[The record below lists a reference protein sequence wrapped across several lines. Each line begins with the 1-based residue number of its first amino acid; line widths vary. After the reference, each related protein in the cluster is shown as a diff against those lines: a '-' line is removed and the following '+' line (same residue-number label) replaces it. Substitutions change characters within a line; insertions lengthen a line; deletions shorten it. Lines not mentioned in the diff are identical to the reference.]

1 MMLGGRPAGE
11 VWHALEPKEVARRL
25 GSDLSAGLSGTEA
38 ADRLITHGRN
48 ELPEAVPLSLLRIC
62 LSQFSSLII
71 WVLIGAAVVSG
82 ILQEWLDAGAIVAIV
97 VLNGLLGFVQEYKA
111 ERSLAA
117 LKRLSIVMARVSRDG
132 VAHVIPA
139 HDLVP
144 GDLILLEAG
153 DHVPADARIVSV
165 ARLRTQ
171 EATLTGESTPVE
183 KSSAL
188 LSAPDLPIAERAN
201 MLFLGTDVVG
211 GKASALVVATG
222 PRTELGR
229 IASMLQ
235 QTEREP
241 TPLQRRL
248 AQLGHVLI
256 YLSMAIV
263 SLVFGLGLLRGEP
276 LVTMFL
282 TAVSLAVAAIP
293 EGLPAIVTITLALGV
308 TRMVERHALIRR
320 LPAVETLGATTVICT
335 DKTGTLTKN
344 EMTVTQLYV
353 GGRTIEVSG
362 EGYIP
367 EGVFVEDGQSLRRLS
382 PAVQAFLEAAVLC
395 NGALLQEQGGA
406 WSVLGDPTEGALLV
420 AAAKQHLHKSQL
432 EATCPLTAE
441 IPFDPD
447 RKMMTMIRQTGGGPV
462 AYVKGAVD
470 VLLNRCKSVMTSEGM
485 VQPLE
490 DSDRRRIVAANAAF
504 AQDALRVLGV
514 ARRSFDAAPL
524 DAAPK
529 DVERDLVFLGMAAM
543 KDPLRTEAKQAVHQ
557 CREAGI
563 RTVMITGNH
572 KDTAV
577 AIARELGLA
586 DGAGS
591 AFTGMDITNVTDDQ
605 LAQCVERVTV
615 YARVSAEHKLGIVR
629 AWKKRGAIVAMT
641 GDGVNDAPAVKAADI
656 GVAMGLT
663 GTDVTKEAADM
674 VVTDD
679 NFASIVSAVE
689 EGRTIY
695 ANILKA
701 VHFLLSCNVSE
712 ILVMLVATLVGS
724 PLPLLPIQILWINL
738 ATDGLPALALAVD
751 PPEPDVM
758 RRPPLDPRAPV
769 LEKDRLVLM
778 GTQGLLLAFVA
789 VSAFA
794 LSFYVNRESL
804 EEARTLTFAVMVLA
818 QLFHAFTCR
827 STQYSI
833 FTLGFLTNWAL
844 MGAVILSALLQ
855 YCIVQL
861 AWTRDIFKVVPLDA
875 GDWLLA
881 VGLALAPLVLGEM
894 HKAFKLWRATKDV
907 QRMSVQ

>member
-1 MMLGGRPAGE
+1 MMLQRQPAAE
-11 VWHALEPKEVARRL
+11 VWHALESEKVAHRL
-25 GSDLSAGLSGTEA
+25 GSDLKVGLSGLEA
-38 ADRLITHGRN
+38 ARRLSTHGPN
-48 ELPEAVPLSLLRIC
+48 ELPETPPPSPYHIF

-71 WVLIGAAVVSG
+71 WVLIGAAVVSAG
-82 ILQEWLDAGAIVAIV
+82 LQEWLDAGAILAIV
-97 VLNGLLGFVQEYKA
+97 VLNALLGFIQEYKA

-117 LKRLSIVMARVSRDG
+117 LKRLSIVMTHVLRDG
-132 VAHVIPA
+132 AVHVIPA
-139 HDLVP
+139 HELVP
-144 GDLILLEAG
+144 GDLILVEAG
-153 DHVPADARIVSV
+153 DHVPADARIVSG
-165 ARLRTQ
+165 AQLRAQ

-183 KSSAL
+183 KSSVV
-188 LSAPDLPIAERAN
+188 LSAPDLPLADRSN

-211 GKASALVVATG
+211 GKASAVVVATG
-222 PRTELGR
+222 RGTELGR

-235 QTEREP
+235 QAEREP

-248 AQLGHVLI
+248 GQLGHLLI

-276 LVTMFL
+276 LVSMFL

-344 EMTVTQLYV
+344 EMTVTRLHVDGQ
-353 GGRTIEVSG
+353 TIEVSG
-362 EGYIP
+362 EGYVP
-367 EGVFVEDGQSLRRLS
+367 KGVFVEDGQPLGHLL
-382 PAVQAFLEAAVLC
+382 PGVLALLETAVLC
-395 NGALLQEQGGA
+395 NGATLQEQEGT

-432 EATCPLTAE
+432 ETTHPLMAE

-447 RKMMTMIRQTGGGPV
+447 RKMMTMIRQTSGGPV
-462 AYVKGAVD
+462 AYVKGATD
-470 VLLNRCKSVMTSEGM
+470 VLLSRCKFVMAADGAIRALME
-485 VQPLE
+485 
-490 DSDRRRIVAANAAF
+490 SDRQRIIAANAAF
-504 AQDALRVLGV
+504 ARDALRVLGM
-514 ARRSFDAAPL
+514 ARRSL
-524 DAAPK
+524 DAALP
-529 DVERDLVFLGMAAM
+529 DAPPGDLERELVFLGLAAM
-543 KDPLRTEAKQAVHQ
+543 KDPLRSEAKQAVRQ

-563 RTVMITGNH
+563 RTVMITGDH

-577 AIARELGLA
+577 AIAKELGLA
-586 DGAGS
+586 NGDGS
-591 AFTGMDITNVTDDQ
+591 AFTGTDINNVTGDQ

-641 GDGVNDAPAVKAADI
+641 GDGVNDAPAIKAADI

-738 ATDGLPALALAVD
+738 VTDGLPALALAVD
-751 PPEPDVM
+751 LAEPDVM

-769 LEKDRLVLM
+769 LEKGRLLLM
-778 GTQGLLLAFVA
+778 GSQGLLLAAVA
-789 VSAFA
+789 MLAFA
-794 LSFYVNRESL
+794 LSFYVQGQSL
-804 EEARTLTFAVMVLA
+804 EQARTLTFVVMVLA
-818 QLFHAFTCR
+818 QLFHAFACR
-827 STQYSI
+827 STEHSI
-833 FTLGFLTNWAL
+833 FTLGILTNQAL
-844 MGAVILSALLQ
+844 VAAVVLSAALQ
-855 YCIVQL
+855 GLIVQL
-861 AWTRDIFKVVPLDA
+861 PWTQDIFKVVPLDA
-875 GDWLLA
+875 EQWLLA
-881 VGLALAPLVLGEM
+881 GGLAVAPLVLGELR
-894 HKAFKLWRATKDV
+894 KAVRRSLRD
-907 QRMSVQ
+907 